1 MIMKLVD
8 ANDAL
13 LYQECQAFD
22 FENPQVDP
30 HKLVEDL
37 ADTMAHSRGVG
48 LSANQVGYNL
58 KVFVMGNPDKP
69 EDVFTVFNPKIVDYG
84 EETMIAEE
92 GCLSY
97 PGLFVKVKRP
107 ASVRVRFSNAMGDTN
122 TVSLSGFDA
131 RVFQHEYDHMMGISH
146 INRASKFHLAQAK
159 RQQKKLQKLRK
170 RNEDKLWQTM

>member
-13 LYQECQAFD
+13 LHQECQAFD
-22 FENPQVDP
+22 FANPQVDP
-30 HKLVEDL
+30 EKLVEDL
-37 ADTMAHSRGVG
+37 ADTMAHNRGVG

-69 EDVFTVFNPKIVDYG
+69 EDVITVFNPKIVDFG
-84 EETMIAEE
+84 EELMVAEE

-97 PGLFVKVKRP
+97 PGLFIKIKRP
-107 ASVRVRFSNAMGDTN
+107 NTIRARFANALGDIN

-131 RVFQHEYDHMMGISH
+131 RVFQHEFDHMMGISH
-146 INRASKFHLAQAK
+146 VGRASRFHLEQAK

-170 RNEDKLWQTM
+170 RNAA